1 VLFVCLAVQ
10 RHQIASPLSTL
21 HPSSMATARGDRMW
35 PQPIHYT
42 APSLTLPACEFCSQ
56 EHDLTLCDDCQS
68 VYYCDWEHQYQGD
81 HEEKCARI
89 VAEKKELN
97 SMLARHKRNK
107 ENGAIETDD
116 VESFGSIG
124 PYPDSRD
131 VARAYIA
138 VVKSVLD
145 AYGQKGGRLQAV
157 QHALELLEAIVAMK
171 IKDLVG
177 TRQLV
182 PACYIRLGRYY
193 EAYEYIGSFDYSKH
207 PRLSKIGIM
216 MENFNVSAPN
226 LLQTQTHFRG
236 LDGQGSPHFVDRHF
250 VKFVMLLKIPIFFEL
265 VEIEKTYR
273 PLRHVMIPEMSAA
286 VQKYLSS
293 PTLAGYQQN
302 GLWTDEHVHELKLRV
317 KDEIKQ
323 LFRALHKDNPNFW
336 LQLLIDVGA
345 LPPQQ
350 GRTPGGDD
358 RLQGHGYPEWAEMP
372 GAVDIVMILGG
383 FVNRARE

>member
-1 VLFVCLAVQ
+1 
-10 RHQIASPLSTL
+10 
-21 HPSSMATARGDRMW
+21 MATARWDSMW

-56 EHDLTLCDDCQS
+56 EHDLTLCNDCQS
-68 VYYCDWEHQYQGD
+68 MYYCGWEHQYQGD

-97 SMLARHKRNK
+97 SILANHKRNK

-116 VESFGSIG
+116 ASFGSIG
-124 PYPDSRD
+124 PYPNSRD
-131 VARAYIA
+131 VARAYMA
-138 VVKSVLD
+138 VVKNILD

-157 QHALELLEAIVAMK
+157 QHAMELLEAIVAMK

-177 TRQLV
+177 TRQLA

-193 EAYEYIGSFDYSKH
+193 EAYEYIRSFDYSKH
-207 PRLSKIGIM
+207 PMRSGTGIV
-216 MENFNVSAPN
+216 MEGFNVTAPN
-226 LLQTQTHFRG
+226 LLQTQTHFPARG
-236 LDGQGSPHFVDRHF
+236 GRGFPHVVDRHF
-250 VKFVMLLKIPIFFEL
+250 VKFVMLLKIPVFFEL

-273 PLRHVMIPEMSAA
+273 PLRHSMIPEMAVA
-286 VQKYLSS
+286 VQKHLSS

-302 GLWTDEHVHELKLRV
+302 SLWTDEHVRKLKLQV

-323 LFRALHKDNPNFW
+323 LFRALHEDNPNFW

-350 GRTPGGDD
+350 GRTPGGDVG
-358 RLQGHGYPEWAEMP
+358 LQGHGFLEWAEMP

-383 FVNRARE
+383 FVNRAHE